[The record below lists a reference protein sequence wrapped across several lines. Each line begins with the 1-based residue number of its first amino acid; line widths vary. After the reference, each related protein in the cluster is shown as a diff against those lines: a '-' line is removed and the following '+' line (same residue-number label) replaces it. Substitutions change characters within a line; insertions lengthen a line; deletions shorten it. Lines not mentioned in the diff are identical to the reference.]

1 MIVKGQTMRLLR
13 ALCAIA
19 CCSLSLGSHAAEPDL
34 VGGTILLGQSA
45 PFSGPSSQLAT
56 EFNLGART
64 YFQGVNEAGGVAGRK
79 IELRTRDDA
88 YDPARTAQ
96 NTHDLIEQD
105 GVLALFGYIGTSTTL
120 AALPVVSAAH
130 VPLFAPST
138 GAAALRQPF
147 NRYIFNIRAGYD
159 QEAQHIVD
167 QLSVTNLTHIAVF
180 HQNDAFGAAGLEA
193 VTRARAKRN
202 LQLGAVASIERNSTE
217 VAAAAKALLAA
228 HPDAVVLVSSYTTS
242 AALVK
247 EMRKDGYKGQF
258 VSLSSVGGKSLA
270 DELGGAGSGVQIS
283 EVVPFPWGEA
293 NGVQREYAQAMRKAG
308 VPTRSFGSME
318 GFIAA
323 KAITE
328 GLRRAGHALTRAKLI
343 TALESMHD
351 WDAGGFHLTFDPDNH
366 NGGHLVEM
374 TMIGADGRFVH

>member
-1 MIVKGQTMRLLR
+1 MRLVS

-19 CCSLSLGSHAAEPDL
+19 CCSFTQGSHAADPDL
-34 VGGTILLGQSA
+34 VGKTILLGQSA

-64 YFQGVNEAGGVAGRK
+64 YFQAVNEAGGVAGRK
-79 IELRTRDDA
+79 IELRTLDDA
-88 YDPARTAQ
+88 YDPVRTAQ
-96 NTHDLIEQD
+96 NTQTLIEQD

-120 AALPVVSAAH
+120 AALPVFSGAQ
-130 VPLFAPST
+130 VPLFAPSS
-138 GAAALRQPF
+138 GSAGLRQPF
-147 NRYIFNIRAGYD
+147 NRYVFNIRAGYD
-159 QEAQHIVD
+159 QEAEHIVD
-167 QLSVTNLTHIAVF
+167 QLSITNLTHIAVF
-180 HQNDAFGAAGLEA
+180 HQSDAFGAAGLEA
-193 VTRARAKRN
+193 VTRARKKRN
-202 LQLGAVASIERNSTE
+202 LQLGAVASIERNSTD

-228 HPDAVVLVSSYTTS
+228 HPDAVVLASSYVTS
-242 AALVK
+242 AALIK

-270 DELGGAGSGVQIS
+270 DELGNVGSGVQVS
-283 EVVPFPWGEA
+283 EVVPFPWAEA
-293 NGVQREYAQAMRKAG
+293 SPIQREYAQAMRKAG

-351 WDAGGFHLTFDPDNH
+351 WDAGGFQLSFDPSNH
-366 NGGHLVEM
+366 NGSHLVEM
-374 TMIGADGRFVH
+374 TQIGSDGRFLH

>member
-1 MIVKGQTMRLLR
+1 MRLVR

-19 CCSLSLGSHAAEPDL
+19 CCSFSLASQATEPDL
-34 VGGTILLGQSA
+34 AGNTIVLGQSA

-64 YFQGVNEAGGVAGRK
+64 YFQSVNEAGGVGGRK
-79 IELRTRDDA
+79 IELRTLDDA

-96 NTHDLIEQD
+96 NTHDLIEKE
-105 GVLALFGYIGTSTTL
+105 GVFALFGYIGTSTTL
-120 AALPVVSAAH
+120 AALPVISAAQ

-138 GAAALRQPF
+138 GSPALRQPF
-147 NRYIFNIRAGYD
+147 NRYVFNIRAGYD
-159 QEAQHIVD
+159 QEAEHIID
-167 QLSVTNLTHIAVF
+167 QLSVTNLKHFAVF
-180 HQNDAFGAAGLEA
+180 HQNDAFGTAGLEA

-202 LQLGAVASIERNSTE
+202 LDLGAVASIERNSTD
-217 VAAAAKALLAA
+217 VAAAAKKLVAA

-270 DELGGAGSGVQIS
+270 DELGNAGSGVQIS

-293 NGVQREYAQAMRKAG
+293 NSIQREYAQAMRKAG

-328 GLRRAGHALTRAKLI
+328 GLRRTGRPLTRARLI
-343 TALESMHD
+343 AALESMHD
-351 WDAGGFHLTFDPDNH
+351 WDAGGFRLTFDSGNH

-374 TMIGADGRFVH
+374 TMIGSDGRFVH

>member
-1 MIVKGQTMRLLR
+1 MRLLS
-13 ALCAIA
+13 ALCTIA
-19 CCSLSLGSHAAEPDL
+19 CCSFSMGSQSAEPDL
-34 VGGTILLGQSA
+34 VGSTILLGQSA

-64 YFQGVNEAGGVAGRK
+64 YFQSVNEAGGVAGRK

-88 YDPARTAQ
+88 YDPTRTAQ
-96 NTHDLIEQD
+96 NTQDLIEKD
-105 GVLALFGYIGTSTTL
+105 GVFALFGYIGTSTTL
-120 AALPVVSAAH
+120 AALPVISAAQ

-147 NRYIFNIRAGYD
+147 NRYVFNIRAGYD

-180 HQNDAFGAAGLEA
+180 HQTDAFGAAGLDA

-202 LQLGAVASIERNSTE
+202 LQLGTVASIERNSTD
-217 VAAAAKALLAA
+217 VAAAAKTLVAA
-228 HPDAVVLVSSYTTS
+228 HPDAVVLVSSYVSS

-270 DELGGAGSGVQIS
+270 DELGNAGSGVQIS

-293 NGVQREYAQAMRKAG
+293 NALQREYSQAMRKAG
-308 VPTRSFGSME
+308 VPTHSFGSME

-323 KAITE
+323 KTITE

-343 TALESMHD
+343 AALESMHD
-351 WDAGGFHLTFDPDNH
+351 WDAGGFHVTFDANNH

>member
-1 MIVKGQTMRLLR
+1 MQAAPIRRRL
-13 ALCAIA
+13 ALFAIA
-19 CCSLSLGSHAAEPDL
+19 ASFSLGSQAAEREL
-34 VGGTILLGQSA
+34 VGNTILLGQSA

-64 YFQGVNEAGGVAGRK
+64 YFQSVNEAGGVAGRK

-88 YDPARTAQ
+88 YDPTRTAQ
-96 NTHDLIEQD
+96 NTQDLIEKD
-105 GVLALFGYIGTSTTL
+105 GVFALFGYIGTSTTL
-120 AALPVVSAAH
+120 AALPVISAAQ

-147 NRYIFNIRAGYD
+147 NRYVFNIRAGYD

-180 HQNDAFGAAGLEA
+180 HQTDAFGAAGLEA

-202 LQLGAVASIERNSTE
+202 LQLGTVASIERNSTD
-217 VAAAAKALLAA
+217 VAAAAKTLMAA
-228 HPDAVVLVSSYTTS
+228 HPDAVVLVSSYVSS

-270 DELGGAGSGVQIS
+270 DELGNAGSGVQIS

-293 NGVQREYAQAMRKAG
+293 NALQREYSQAMRKAG
-308 VPTRSFGSME
+308 VPTHSFGSME

-323 KAITE
+323 KTITE

-343 TALESMHD
+343 AALESMHD
-351 WDAGGFHLTFDPDNH
+351 WDAGGFHVTFDANNH

>member
-1 MIVKGQTMRLLR
+1 M
-13 ALCAIA
+13 
-19 CCSLSLGSHAAEPDL
+19 GSQSAEPDL
-34 VGGTILLGQSA
+34 VGSTILLGQSA

-64 YFQGVNEAGGVAGRK
+64 YFQSVNEAGGVAGRK

-88 YDPARTAQ
+88 YDPTRTAQ
-96 NTHDLIEQD
+96 NTQDLIEKD
-105 GVLALFGYIGTSTTL
+105 GVFALFGYIGTSTTL
-120 AALPVVSAAH
+120 AALPVISAAQ

-147 NRYIFNIRAGYD
+147 NRYVFNIRAGYD

-180 HQNDAFGAAGLEA
+180 HQTDAFGAAGLEA

-202 LQLGAVASIERNSTE
+202 LQLGTVASIERNSTD
-217 VAAAAKALLAA
+217 VAAAAKTLVAA
-228 HPDAVVLVSSYTTS
+228 HPDAVVLVSSYVSS

-270 DELGGAGSGVQIS
+270 DELGNAGSGVQIS

-293 NGVQREYAQAMRKAG
+293 NALQREYTQAMRKAG
-308 VPTRSFGSME
+308 VPTHSFGSME

-323 KAITE
+323 KTITE

-343 TALESMHD
+343 AALESMHD
-351 WDAGGFHLTFDPDNH
+351 WDAGGFHVTFDANNH